1 MRITVTAATQDEL
14 AEAVSDI
21 AKVMESYFVD
31 YQGMSKEEAEGYYRV
46 SVEDFD
52 GRDNPSDKLIT
63 VKAEMAYEEFQ
74 TVEQRLNSIVDKLD
88 PTSYFEAETSGRFV
102 AVVDMNYKPEPEDSV
117 VNYTNVESAVN
128 KVLRQVSSSLN
139 EDFKVTDL
147 FISVP
152 KNDGRQ
158 TYRIYVDAESDS
170 YETMAYTDVDK
181 DEVISVAQM
190 KADMSDDL
198 YGKLINNVV
207 PKKD

>member
-1 MRITVTAATQDEL
+1 MKITVQAATQDEL

-21 AKVMESYFVD
+21 AQVLESYFVD

-52 GRDNPSDKLIT
+52 GRDNPSDKLVT
-63 VKAEMAYEEFQ
+63 VEAEMTYEEFQ
-74 TVEQRLNSIVDKLD
+74 TVERRLNSIVDKLD
-88 PTSYFEAETSGRFV
+88 PTAYFETETSGRFV
-102 AVVDMNYKPEPEDSV
+102 AVVDMSYEPEPEDNV
-117 VNYTNVESAVN
+117 VNYANVEPAVN

-139 EDFKVTDL
+139 EDFEVTDL
-147 FISVP
+147 FISTP
-152 KNDGRQ
+152 KEDGRQ

-181 DEVISVAQM
+181 DEVLSVAQM

-207 PKKD
+207 PRKE

>member
-1 MRITVTAATQDEL
+1 MKITVQAATQDEL

-21 AKVMESYFVD
+21 AQVLESYFVD

-52 GRDNPSDKLIT
+52 GRDNPSDKLVT
-63 VKAEMAYEEFQ
+63 VEAEMTYEEFQ
-74 TVEQRLNSIVDKLD
+74 KVEQRLNSIVDKLD
-88 PTSYFEAETSGRFV
+88 PTAYFEAETTGRFV
-102 AVVDMNYKPEPEDSV
+102 AVVDMSYEPEPEDNV
-117 VNYTNVESAVN
+117 VNYANVEPAVN
-128 KVLRQVSSSLN
+128 KVLRQVSSSLD

-147 FISVP
+147 FISTP
-152 KNDGRQ
+152 KKDGRQ
-158 TYRIYVDAESDS
+158 TYRIYVDAESYS

-181 DEVISVAQM
+181 DEVLSVAQM

-207 PKKD
+207 PRKE

>member
-1 MRITVTAATQDEL
+1 MKITVKAATQDEL

-21 AKVMESYFVD
+21 AHVMESYFVD
-31 YQGMSKEEAEGYYRV
+31 SEGVSRKAAEKYYRV
-46 SVEDFD
+46 SVDDFD
-52 GRDNPSDKLIT
+52 GRDNSSDKLIT
-63 VKAEMAYEEFQ
+63 VEAEMTYEEFL
-74 TVEQRLNSIVDKLD
+74 TVKSRLDSIVDKLD
-88 PTSYFEAETSGRFV
+88 PTSYFDAETSGRFV
-102 AVVDMNYKPEPEDSV
+102 AVVDMNYEPEPEDDV
-117 VNYTNVESAVN
+117 VNYANVESAVN
-128 KVLRQVSSSLN
+128 KVLRQVSASLD

-147 FISVP
+147 FISTP
-152 KNDGRQ
+152 KEEGRQ

-181 DEVISVAQM
+181 DEVLSVAQM

>member
-21 AKVMESYFVD
+21 AQILESYFVE
-31 YQGMSKEEAEGYYRV
+31 YQGMSEEEAEGYYRV

-52 GRDNPSDKLIT
+52 GRDNSSDKLIT
-63 VKAEMAYEEFQ
+63 VEAEMTYEEFQ
-74 TVEQRLNSIVDKLD
+74 TVEQRLNFIVDKLD

-102 AVVDMNYKPEPEDSV
+102 AVVDMNYEPEPEDDV

-147 FISVP
+147 FISTP
-152 KNDGRQ
+152 KEDGRQ

-181 DEVISVAQM
+181 AEVLSVAQM

-207 PKKD
+207 PKED

>member
-1 MRITVTAATQDEL
+1 MRITITAATQDEL
-14 AEAVSDI
+14 AETVSDI
-21 AKVMESYFVD
+21 AQVMESYFVD

-63 VKAEMAYEEFQ
+63 VEAEMTYEEFQ
-74 TVEQRLNSIVDKLD
+74 TVERRLNSIVDKLD

-102 AVVDMNYKPEPEDSV
+102 AVVDMNYEPEQEDDV

-147 FISVP
+147 FISTP
-152 KNDGRQ
+152 KEDGRQ
-158 TYRIYVDAESDS
+158 TYRIYIDAESDS
-170 YETMAYTDVDK
+170 YETMAYTDVNK
-181 DEVISVAQM
+181 DEVLSVAQM

>member
-1 MRITVTAATQDEL
+1 MKITVQAATQDEL

-21 AKVMESYFVD
+21 AQVLESYFVD
-31 YQGMSKEEAEGYYRV
+31 YQGMSKEEAEEYYRV

-52 GRDNPSDKLIT
+52 GRDNPSDKLVT
-63 VKAEMAYEEFQ
+63 VEAEMTYEEFQ
-74 TVEQRLNSIVDKLD
+74 TVEQRLNLIVDKLD
-88 PTSYFEAETSGRFV
+88 PTAYFEAETTGRFV
-102 AVVDMNYKPEPEDSV
+102 AVVDMSYEPEPEDNV
-117 VNYTNVESAVN
+117 VNYANVEPAVN
-128 KVLRQVSSSLN
+128 KVLRQVSSSLD

-147 FISVP
+147 FISTP
-152 KNDGRQ
+152 KEDGRQ

-181 DEVISVAQM
+181 DEVLSVAQM

-207 PKKD
+207 PREE

>member
-14 AEAVSDI
+14 AETVSDI
-21 AKVMESYFVD
+21 AQVLESYFVD
-31 YQGMSKEEAEGYYRV
+31 YQGMSSKEAEGYYRV

-63 VKAEMAYEEFQ
+63 VEAEMTYEEFQ
-74 TVEQRLNSIVDKLD
+74 TVERRLNSIVDKLD
-88 PTSYFEAETSGRFV
+88 PTAYFEAETTGRFV
-102 AVVDMNYKPEPEDSV
+102 AIVDMNYEPEPEDSV

-147 FISVP
+147 FISTP
-152 KNDGRQ
+152 KEDGRQ

-181 DEVISVAQM
+181 DEVLSVAQM

-207 PKKD
+207 PRKE

>member
-1 MRITVTAATQDEL
+1 MKITVKAATQDEL

-21 AKVMESYFVD
+21 AQILESYFVE
-31 YQGMSKEEAEGYYRV
+31 YQGMSEEEAEGYYRV

-52 GRDNPSDKLIT
+52 GRDNSSDKLIT
-63 VKAEMAYEEFQ
+63 VEAEMTYEEFQ
-74 TVEQRLNSIVDKLD
+74 TVERRLNSVVDKLD
-88 PTSYFEAETSGRFV
+88 PTSYFEAATSGRFV
-102 AVVDMNYKPEPEDSV
+102 AVVDMNYEPETEDSV
-117 VNYTNVESAVN
+117 VNYANVESAVN

-147 FISVP
+147 FISTP
-152 KNDGRQ
+152 KEGGRQ

-181 DEVISVAQM
+181 DEVLSVAQM